1 MAKQARRRL
10 QGAGENKGERLQLIA
25 RVQLAYGALK
35 DTMVSYHDD
44 SPRARA
50 AVASARRRLQIL
62 NRALALVALEV
73 EHQQVA

>member
-1 MAKQARRRL
+1 MARQMRRVATRPSSD
-10 QGAGENKGERLQLIA
+10 KTERLQLIA
-25 RVQLAYGALK
+25 RVQIAYEALK
-35 DTMVSYHDD
+35 ETMQQYHDD

-73 EHQQVA
+73 SGQAA